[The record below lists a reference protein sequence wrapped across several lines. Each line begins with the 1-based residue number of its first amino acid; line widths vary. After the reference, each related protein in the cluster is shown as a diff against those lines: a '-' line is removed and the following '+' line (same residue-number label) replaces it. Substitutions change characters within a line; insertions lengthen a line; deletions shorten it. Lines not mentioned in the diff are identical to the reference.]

1 MITTESKRQLALLG
15 MISDYMCDSLAYFGY
30 EPGVLELSDGRVV
43 LSGDCFELMLSV
55 ELHVPAKLR

>member
-1 MITTESKRQLALLG
+1 